1 MAGTLMVVI
10 ESPHSMAVTSTG
22 AREKQPLQGDSA
34 KTMPP
39 SFRGGVVQSIMSSSL
54 KSSASKRLAGISGHI
69 NGSLTSQLSTSTT
82 STNHSSSQNSKQGES
97 TRWTN
102 PNNYRF
108 WLPIQTRW
116 SDNDAYGHMNKSVL
130 INLSDCSAKLA
141 LICQEKV
148 PSMGLVVHSSCS
160 YLQPIGF
167 PSPVILGL
175 GVEKIGKSSVI
186 WRIGLW
192 STTTPNKT
200 SPPTPESVVN
210 QHQLIRDDSM
220 GCIAFGQFVHVFVDH
235 SSRSKIE
242 ISPVV
247 RLGAS
252 RLLDENLAEK

>member
-34 KTMPP
+34 K
-39 SFRGGVVQSIMSSSL
+39 RVVCPIDYEQQPQEF
-54 KSSASKRLAGISGHI
+54 
-69 NGSLTSQLSTSTT
+69 SQQTT
-82 STNHSSSQNSKQGES
+82 SRDFRTHQWLTEQSTQHLNNEYQPQLFSKFETGES

-108 WLPIQTRW
+108 GCPFKL
-116 SDNDAYGHMNKSVL
+116 DNDAYGHMNNTKYYELFDTIVNKYL
-130 INLSDCSAKLA
+130 REECR
-141 LICQEKV
+141 EKV

>member
-1 MAGTLMVVI
+1 MAGQGGPNLDCIQVGGSSFKSNGQL
-10 ESPHSMAVTSTG
+10 E
-22 AREKQPLQGDSA
+22 ARGELIA
-34 KTMPP
+34 MPP

-116 SDNDAYGHMNKSVL
+116 SDNDAYGHMNNTKYYELFDTIVNKYL
-130 INLSDCSAKLA
+130 REECR
-141 LICQEKV
+141 EKV